1 MRLRA
6 HRVPEENEHVK
17 VTRSDQRADLLV
29 TAEWPALEAGD
40 GQVQAVTQHLAGRAG
55 RIQDVTGEDVTV
67 VLDPLEEVTFPVVV
81 RDQGDVLR
89 SGRGHDSTMGG
100 KCCRPGTG
108 TLSIHV
114 HSVPASF
121 APGRLPRES
130 LAWLREQMKPQPAL
144 EYRQCAAG
152 WLALPGGDGWDGRRY
167 RVACGRAKRTWWR
180 AVAAGRRGTGPRF
193 GSRRCVLV
201 AAAGRRRGPPGCPVS
216 GPAAPIGGGGWPSG
230 TPGGGPSSCSPAVRP
245 CPVPGRRARPVP
257 AQRAGPPHRG
267 GRPAE
272 R

>member
-67 VLDPLEEVTFPVVV
+67 VLDPLEEVTFPVVM

-108 TLSIHV
+108 TLSIRV
-114 HSVPASF
+114 HNVPASF
-121 APGRLPRES
+121 AL
-130 LAWLREQMKPQPAL
+130 
-144 EYRQCAAG
+144 
-152 WLALPGGDGWDGRRY
+152 
-167 RVACGRAKRTWWR
+167 ACGRAKRTWWL
-180 AVAAGRRGTGPRF
+180 AVAAERRGAGPRC

-216 GPAAPIGGGGWPSG
+216 GP
-230 TPGGGPSSCSPAVRP
+230 V
-245 CPVPGRRARPVP
+245 
-257 AQRAGPPHRG
+257 
-267 GRPAE
+267 
-272 R
+272 

>member
-55 RIQDVTGEDVTV
+55 RIQDVTGENVTV

-100 KCCRPGTG
+100 ECCRPGTG
-108 TLSIHV
+108 ALSIRV
-114 HSVPASF
+114 HSVR
-121 APGRLPRES
+121 PGH
-130 LAWLREQMKPQPAL
+130 
-144 EYRQCAAG
+144 Y
-152 WLALPGGDGWDGRRY
+152 
-167 RVACGRAKRTWWR
+167 
-180 AVAAGRRGTGPRF
+180 
-193 GSRRCVLV
+193 
-201 AAAGRRRGPPGCPVS
+201 
-216 GPAAPIGGGGWPSG
+216 
-230 TPGGGPSSCSPAVRP
+230 
-245 CPVPGRRARPVP
+245 GRRAR
-257 AQRAGPPHRG
+257 AGPPPSAGGKQRLARPVRG
-267 GRPAE
+267 SDQSRDTGGVRLRP
-272 R
+272 